1 MCFANW
7 VDVMV
12 ECCLVLKNDHQKK
25 QVIAL
30 SMNWF
35 ILIIYCNKQVVV
47 QSQKII
53 FFFKFLPG
61 NETQLSFQRK
71 LELYFLGNIF
81 CSSSVIKISF
91 FAISM
96 KQFLWKCTMYMFDQF
111 VQKFIINVSFKF
123 PSTMCRSFWKII
135 IIRTICDYYNIIIY
149 VTTFNSYKL
158 RR

>member
-1 MCFANW
+1 MWFANW
-7 VDVMV
+7 VDVMF

-30 SMNWF
+30 SINWF

-53 FFFKFLPG
+53 FFLTFTRKWASIVLSK
-61 NETQLSFQRK
+61 ETRGR
-71 LELYFLGNIF
+71 FLGEYLLF
-81 CSSSVIKISF
+81 IKRHLKKRFRDFYETIPL
-91 FAISM
+91 
-96 KQFLWKCTMYMFDQF
+96 KTYMFDQF

-135 IIRTICDYYNIIIY
+135 IIRNICDYYNIIIY

>member
-1 MCFANW
+1 MWFANW
-7 VDVMV
+7 VDVMF

-30 SMNWF
+30 SINWF
-35 ILIIYCNKQVVV
+35 ILINYCNKQVVV

-53 FFFKFLPG
+53 FFQFLPG

-71 LELYFLGNIF
+71 LELDFWGNIF

-135 IIRTICDYYNIIIY
+135 IIRNICDYYNIIIY

>member
-1 MCFANW
+1 MWFANW
-7 VDVMV
+7 VDVMF

-25 QVIAL
+25 QVFAL
-30 SMNWF
+30 SINWF

-53 FFFKFLPG
+53 FFFIFTRKWDTIVLSKETRVRFLG
-61 NETQLSFQRK
+61 E
-71 LELYFLGNIF
+71 YFLF
-81 CSSSVIKISF
+81 IKRHLKKAFSR
-91 FAISM
+91 
-96 KQFLWKCTMYMFDQF
+96 FLWNNLKMYMFDQF
-111 VQKFIINVSFKF
+111 VQKCIINVSFKF

-135 IIRTICDYYNIIIY
+135 IIRNICDYYNIIIY